1 MDNFRLIIGLPK
13 MFTNGEWETIDT
25 ILTTGLEKYRGPND
39 LVLALGDGVKQML
52 TLMAVSKDMP
62 EKIRRRHLP
71 KLIATANFCD
81 FFELMR
87 FEFDTVIKAPVRE
100 EIKKMLRH
108 NALTEVNW
116 MISRMSLE
124 EINGLINYLVEEEV
138 SIDVRICISLTL
150 KIYDEKMASRKS
162 MLLLLANCV

>member
-1 MDNFRLIIGLPK
+1 
-13 MFTNGEWETIDT
+13 
-25 ILTTGLEKYRGPND
+25 
-39 LVLALGDGVKQML
+39 
-52 TLMAVSKDMP
+52 
-62 EKIRRRHLP
+62 
-71 KLIATANFCD
+71 
-81 FFELMR
+81 
-87 FEFDTVIKAPVRE
+87 
-100 EIKKMLRH
+100 MLRH